1 MDEKTIEEKQ
11 FFEEVEEDLKYKR
24 MYALWL
30 AYGKYLVFGLG
41 TALTLSVAHLLWVD
55 YKNANAQTLT
65 GHYMESVRSIENG
78 DHERALSQLDYLEGK
93 ADSGF
98 KTLVRLQKAY
108 TLELIYDKTT
118 DKQDELKEKI
128 YNAYNS
134 IQKDSRTPAFYKDMA
149 SIIIAHGPFPQQ
161 HKPEIMDRLEA
172 LSNSNTKWHHLALEA
187 LMVQHGIDRNLG
199 KMREIATRLKD
210 DMAISKDIKARAI
223 AVLENLDANEMKK
236 TKQAPAAAVATSP
249 KGKEKK

>member
-1 MDEKTIEEKQ
+1 MNEKTIEEKQ

-24 MYALWL
+24 LHALWVS
-30 AYGKYLVFGLG
+30 YGKYLVFGLG
-41 TALTLSVAHLLWVD
+41 LALTASISHLVWRD
-55 YKNANAQTLT
+55 YQKSNMQTLT
-65 GHYMESVRSIENG
+65 GHYMESLRSIENG
-78 DHERALSQLDYLEGK
+78 DHERALSQLNYLENT

-108 TLELIYDKTT
+108 TLELIYDKTS

-128 YNAYNS
+128 YSAYHS
-134 IQKDSRTPAFYKDMA
+134 IQKDSNTPAFYKDMA
-149 SIIIAHGPFPQQ
+149 SIIIAHGPFPEK

-172 LSNSNTKWHHLALEA
+172 LSNSNTNWHHLALEA
-187 LMVQHGIDRNLG
+187 LMVQHGIEKNFG

-210 DMAISKDIKARAI
+210 DMIISQEIKSRAI
-223 AVLENLDANEMKK
+223 AVLERLDADDMKK
-236 TKQAPAAAVATSP
+236 PKIIPTSPSP